1 MADTRKKTAQE
12 IAQDKERKI
21 MNTVAWKAAYYRAN
35 PHRYVKEVLDIDLR
49 LFQKILLWAM
59 MQYNYFMF
67 IAARGMSKTW
77 LTALFCVV
85 RCILYPGS
93 KIVVCSGTLKQ
104 ANEVLLKIQDD
115 FMKHSVILC
124 GEIEKCNIGQNEAKI
139 DFKNGSYITTRTS
152 TDNARGARANIIV
165 VDEFR
170 MVSEIVLNMVIKK
183 FLTSPR
189 QPKYLNREE
198 YKHLAV
204 EERNKEIYMSSAW
217 FKSSWAWRKFQ
228 AYVVNFFDDTKKY
241 FVCALPYQL
250 SIKEVLLSREQI
262 LDEMSEADFNE
273 LAFTMEMGALWFGD
287 AGNSLFKFDEFN
299 NRRKINLAFLPLKF
313 YNDKIKVPDVSE
325 GTEERILSVDV
336 ALMASNKKKK
346 KQNDAAALFINNL
359 IQTDDVTYQSNFVFG
374 DTFEGLTTDALGLI
388 VMRYFYEYKCTQ
400 LVLDTQGVGLGVY
413 DFICKDQYDSETG
426 KTYKALRCCNDEDMA
441 VRCKVKD
448 ANNVVWSVKATDKFN
463 NEICILL
470 RNGIE
475 NGKINFLISEQE
487 CEDIISK
494 KLYKS
499 YNRLTASD
507 QALIKNPYLQTTM
520 AEYELIKLDH
530 EIKNGNI
537 KVKEPS
543 GMRKDRYSSIA
554 YNYWCACQLELG
566 LRPTTNINNLLNR
579 LKIRPAKIVGR

>member
-1 MADTRKKTAQE
+1 MAEKKKTVQE
-12 IAQDKERKI
+12 LAQDKERKT
-21 MNTVAWKAAYYRAN
+21 MNIIAWKASYYRSN
-35 PHRYVKEVLDIDLR
+35 PHRYVEEVLGIHLK
-49 LFQKILLWAM
+49 LFQKIIIWAM

-104 ANEVLLKIQDD
+104 ANEVLLKIQDEL
-115 FMKHSVILC
+115 MKHSPILC
-124 GEIEKCNIGQNEAKI
+124 SEIEKCNIGQNNAI
-139 DFKNGSYITTRTS
+139 ITFKNGSWITTRTS

-170 MVSEIVLNMVIKK
+170 MVDEIILNMVIRK

-189 QPKYLNREE
+189 QPGYLNRKE
-198 YKHLAV
+198 YAHLQ
-204 EERNKEIYMSSAW
+204 ERNKEIYMSSAW

-228 AYVVNFFDDTKKY
+228 AYVVNFFDDSKKY

-250 SIKEVLLSREQI
+250 SIKEGLLSKDQI

-273 LAFTMEMGALWFGD
+273 LAFMMEMGALWFGD
-287 AGNSLFKFDEFN
+287 TGDNLFKFEEFN
-299 NRRKINLAFLPLKF
+299 KRRKIKYCLLPLKF
-313 YNDKIKVPDVSE
+313 YNDRIKISDV
-325 GTEERILSVDV
+325 GNTEERILSVDV

-346 KQNDAAALFINNL
+346 KNNDAAALYINNL
-359 IQTDDVTYQSNFVFG
+359 IQTDDVTYHSNIIFG
-374 DTFEGLTTDALGLI
+374 DTFEGLTTDALGII

-400 LVLDTQGVGLGVY
+400 LVLDTQGIGLGVY

-426 KTYKALRCCNDEDMA
+426 KTYKALKCCNDDDMA
-441 VRCKVKD
+441 IRCKVKD
-448 ANNVVWSVKATDKFN
+448 ANVVVWSVKANEAFN
-463 NEICILL
+463 NEICVLL

-475 NGKINFLISEQE
+475 NGRISFLISEQE
-487 CEDIISK
+487 CEEVISK
-494 KLYKS
+494 ELYKN
-499 YNRLTASD
+499 YNKLTPSD
-507 QALIKNPYLQTTM
+507 QALIKNSYVQTTL

-530 EIKNGNI
+530 EVKNNKI
-537 KVKEPS
+537 KVKEIS

-554 YNYWCACQLELG
+554 YNYWCANQLELG
-566 LRPTTNINNLLNR
+566 LKPKENQNDLLQK
-579 LKIRPAKIVGR
+579 LAAQIRGGIGVHK